1 MEFQEKLY
9 ALRKQQGLSQEELA
23 NIVGV
28 SRQAVQKWEAGMARP
43 DLDNLMAL
51 AQFFGVTL
59 DELVGF
65 TERPVSSA
73 QNGYYANRPPAP
85 GERAAA
91 YYIPCNW
98 HYEYKSKRSA
108 LGLPLVH
115 IHFADRG
122 MARATGIIAIGNMA
136 VGLVTIGGVSIG
148 LVSLGAVALGFLG
161 LGAVA
166 VGCLVWGGVAAGVI
180 AVGGCS
186 LGSLAAFGG
195 LAVGNVAVGGCAV
208 GDVALGSQ
216 AVGGVAFSVGN
227 NAPFPPAVW
236 GEFCQAV
243 FAKGFGYRTLARVLS
258 LFH

>member
-28 SRQAVQKWEAGMARP
+28 SRQAVQKWEAGTARP

-65 TERPVSSA
+65 TEKPVSTA
-73 QNGYYANRPPAP
+73 QNGYYANRPPVP

-98 HYEYKSKRSA
+98 HYEYKSKRTV
-108 LGLPLVH
+108 LGMPLVH

-136 VGLVTIGGVSIG
+136 VGLVAIGGVSFG
-148 LVSLGAVALGFLG
+148 LVSIGGVALGLLG
-161 LGAVA
+161 LGGVA
-166 VGCLVWGGVAAGVI
+166 VGGLVWGGVAAGVI
-180 AVGGCS
+180 AVGGCA

-195 LAVGNVAVGGCAV
+195 LAVGNMAAGGCAV
-208 GDVALGSQ
+208 GDVALGNQ
-216 AVGGVAFSVGN
+216 AAGSIVFIKGN
-227 NAPFPPAVW
+227 HVPNPPELW
-236 GEFCQAV
+236 SDFCQAV
-243 FAKGFGYRTLARVLS
+243 FAKGFGYRTLARFLS

>member
-9 ALRKQQGLSQEELA
+9 TLRKQQGLSQEELA

-28 SRQAVQKWEAGMARP
+28 SRQAVQKWEAGTARP

-59 DELVGF
+59 DELVGL

-73 QNGYYANRPPAP
+73 QNGYYANRLPDH
-85 GERAAA
+85 GAAA
-91 YYIPCNW
+91 YYIPCSW
-98 HYEYKSKRSA
+98 HYEYKSKRTV

-136 VGLVTIGGVSIG
+136 VGLVAIGGVSMG
-148 LVSLGAVALGFLG
+148 LVSLGAVALGLLG
-161 LGAVA
+161 LGAVT

-180 AVGGCS
+180 AVGGCA

-195 LAVGNVAVGGCAV
+195 LAVGHVAVGGCAV
-208 GDVALGSQ
+208 GDVALGNQ
-216 AVGGVAFSVGN
+216 AVGSVVFTKGN
-227 NAPFPPAVW
+227 NIPLSPELW
-236 GEFCQAV
+236 SSFCQAV
-243 FAKGFGYRTLARVLS
+243 FAKGFGYRTLARILS